1 MLQTSTDNFQYRLLL
16 NFGATQSLSESMTC
30 AVAVL
35 AMMSKEGQRFPV

>member
-16 NFGATQSLSESMTC
+16 NFGATQSLNESMTC

-35 AMMSKEGQRFPV
+35 ATMSEEGQPFPV